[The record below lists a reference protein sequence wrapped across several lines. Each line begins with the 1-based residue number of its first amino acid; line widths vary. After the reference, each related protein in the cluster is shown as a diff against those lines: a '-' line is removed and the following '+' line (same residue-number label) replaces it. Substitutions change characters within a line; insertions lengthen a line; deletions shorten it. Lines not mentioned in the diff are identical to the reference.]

1 MSDKLLIYI
10 LAPILTALLSWIGL
24 LIKRELETRDIRN
37 KQQDDILAAIGNI
50 SLVMNTVVDSII
62 ILSASVKVLSK
73 CNEVELQSLHNSGV
87 MNGQTEQ
94 QLNLIADEVRNLDE
108 LISRLQ
114 SIEKIPRVVTA
125 K

>member
-24 LIKRELETRDIRN
+24 LIKRELETRDTRN

-114 SIEKIPRVVTA
+114 SIEKIPQVATA

>member
-114 SIEKIPRVVTA
+114 SIEKIQQVATA
-125 K
+125 E

>member
-24 LIKRELETRDIRN
+24 LIKRELETRDTRN

-94 QLNLIADEVRNLDE
+94 QLNLITDEVRNLDE

-114 SIEKIPRVVTA
+114 SIEKIPQVATA

>member
-24 LIKRELETRDIRN
+24 LIKRELETRDIRD

-50 SLVMNTVVDSII
+50 SLVMNTVVDSIT

-114 SIEKIPRVVTA
+114 SIEKIQQVATA

>member
-114 SIEKIPRVVTA
+114 SIEKIPQVATA

>member
-24 LIKRELETRDIRN
+24 LIKRELETRDTRD

-50 SLVMNTVVDSII
+50 SFVMNTVVDSIT

-114 SIEKIPRVVTA
+114 SIEKIPQVATA

>member
-24 LIKRELETRDIRN
+24 LIKRELETRDIRD
-37 KQQDDILAAIGNI
+37 KQQDDILAAIGNM
-50 SLVMNTVVDSII
+50 SLVMNTVVDSIT

-94 QLNLIADEVRNLDE
+94 QLKLIADEVRNLDE

-114 SIEKIPRVVTA
+114 SIEKIPQVATA

>member
-24 LIKRELETRDIRN
+24 LIKRELETRDIRD

-50 SLVMNTVVDSII
+50 SLVMNTVVDSIT

-94 QLNLIADEVRNLDE
+94 QLKLIADEVRNLDE

-114 SIEKIPRVVTA
+114 SIEKIPQVATA

>member
-114 SIEKIPRVVTA
+114 SIEKIPQVTPA

>member
-24 LIKRELETRDIRN
+24 LIKRELETRDTRD

-50 SLVMNTVVDSII
+50 SLVMNTVVDSIT

-114 SIEKIPRVVTA
+114 SIEKIQQVATA